1 MRSPWRSVC
10 QGILGHTQNYSGN
23 FSQAYRSQRGI
34 QPIVNHNIFP
44 MKTRIDRPGA
54 TCVAVKKSLPAVPQY
69 LQAHYWWAYVHP
81 RAVHVFERQWL
92 VNLILWGNY
101 KRLCNAVLHDY
112 GHHLPGRTLQVACA
126 YGDLTPRLANCV
138 TPDGSLEIVDIL
150 PIQLDNLAS
159 KLPRDVPIKLHCM
172 DSAALGFADASF
184 DRALLFFLL
193 HEQPQAVRERTLAEA
208 LRVVRP
214 GGTLTIVDYA
224 PPNRF
229 NPLRYFWKPVLDRL
243 EPFARDLFSEEVAAW
258 LPKNGSF
265 LTVSKQRFFGGMYQ
279 MLTLKVAEPVKD
291 RQTDE

>member
-1 MRSPWRSVC
+1 
-10 QGILGHTQNYSGN
+10 
-23 FSQAYRSQRGI
+23 
-34 QPIVNHNIFP
+34 
-44 MKTRIDRPGA
+44 MKNSFDRPAA
-54 TCVAVKKSLPAVPQY
+54 TSVALKKVLPAIPQY

-101 KRLCNAVLHDY
+101 KRLCNALLQGY
-112 GHHLPGRTLQVACA
+112 GQHLPGRTLQIACA
-126 YGDLTPRLANCV
+126 YGDLTPRLAACV
-138 TPDGSLEIVDIL
+138 APGGMLEIVDIL
-150 PIQLDNLAS
+150 PIQLENLS
-159 KLPRDVPIKLHCM
+159 GKLAAAAPVRMHCM
-172 DSAALGFADASF
+172 DSAALGFADGSF

-224 PPNRF
+224 PPSRL

-258 LPKNGSF
+258 LPRDGRSIM
-265 LTVSKQRFFGGMYQ
+265 VSKQRFFGGMYQ
-279 MLTLKVAEPVKD
+279 LLTLQVVAGASE
-291 RQTDE
+291 

>member
-1 MRSPWRSVC
+1 MSRAWDSSLSEARK
-10 QGILGHTQNYSGN
+10 LDA
-23 FSQAYRSQRGI
+23 QATVTVADLAGFLAED
-34 QPIVNHNIFP
+34 NHWHPHN
-44 MKTRIDRPGA
+44 MKNHLDRPAA
-54 TCVAVKKSLPAVPQY
+54 TCVAVKETVPAVPHY

-112 GHHLPGRTLQVACA
+112 GHDLPGRTLQIACA
-126 YGDLTPRLANCV
+126 YGDLTSRLVNCV
-138 TPDGSLEIVDIL
+138 APGGSLEVVDIL
-150 PIQLDNLAS
+150 PIQLDNLAG
-159 KLPRDVPIKLHCM
+159 KLPADAPIKLHCM
-172 DSAALGFADASF
+172 DSAALAFADESF

-243 EPFARDLFSEEVAAW
+243 EPFAHDLFSEEVAAW
-258 LPKNGSF
+258 LPKDGAHR
-265 LTVSKQRFFGGMYQ
+265 TVSKQSFFGGMYQ
-279 MLTLKVAEPVKD
+279 ILTLEIVDPSKGS
-291 RQTDE
+291 TG